1 MEQVILVNKFD
12 EPQGSMEKMEAHQK
26 GLLHRAFS
34 IFIFNSKN
42 ELLLQQRAKDKYH
55 SAGLW
60 TNTCCSHPRLGESN
74 IEAAKRRLREEMGME
89 CVLTEVF
96 SFIYN
101 APLENGLIENEFD
114 YVFFGISDDLPIV
127 NPNEVQCYRYVNLK
141 VLQNDI
147 NKQPQLYTSWLKIC
161 LNEVVEDYLD
171 TL

>member
-1 MEQVILVNKFD
+1 MEQVILVNEFD

-34 IFIFNSKN
+34 IFVFNGKN
-42 ELLLQQRAKDKYH
+42 ELLLQQRAHNKYH
-55 SAGLW
+55 SANLW

-74 IEAAKRRLREEMGME
+74 IDAAKRRLVEEMGMQCE
-89 CVLTEVF
+89 LIERF

-114 YVFFGISDDLPIV
+114 YVFFGVSDDLPVI
-127 NPNEVQCYRYVNLK
+127 NPNEVQSYRYVNLK

-147 NKQPQLYTSWLKIC
+147 IKQPHLYTSWLKIC
-161 LNEVVEDYLD
+161 LNKVVEHYSN
-171 TL
+171 TI